1 MFLRTPWL
9 VPLLLVIIA
18 ALTFVIVQQNAAQP
32 TSTSSVTSTSSSQIS
47 TRPSSNGANSSSTVS
62 NRKQTAVEFLVIRG
76 AFVVIG
82 KSPDGDSVR
91 FVPDNA
97 DLLKQLKNSYRIRTS
112 RDGSVQLR
120 FEAIDAPE
128 LHFGSAEQPLG
139 VKARDV
145 LLKLMGFT
153 RVTFTPNQTATAA
166 IPERVRGAILSQ
178 AAEGNGRP
186 ISYVLLEASAGNQRD
201 GSRVRLDN
209 ALLRNTMNDAMLRNG
224 LAYYTVY
231 SSTPLEQREYFK
243 SVTLEA
249 RNKRLGV
256 WAVDKTS
263 AFTLETQSDVD
274 KTGQLI
280 LPKLFRRVTSYLQD
294 VGKGKF
300 SGDLKQWLINSR
312 DTNIP
317 QDDLVDVAGK
327 RQNLS
332 DLVTISGSSVL
343 FAGDALEMVFVEK

>member
-9 VPLLLVIIA
+9 VPLLLAIIA
-18 ALTFVIVQQNAAQP
+18 VLTFVIVQQNAAQP
-32 TSTSSVTSTSSSQIS
+32 TSNPGVTSASSSNRPSVTNAS
-47 TRPSSNGANSSSTVS
+47 SSSTVT

-76 AFVVIG
+76 EFVVIG

-91 FVPDNA
+91 FVPDQPA
-97 DLLKQLKNSYRIRTS
+97 LLKQLKNNSRIEVS

-128 LHFGSAEQPLG
+128 LHFGSAAQPLG
-139 VKARDV
+139 AKSRDA
-145 LLKLMGFT
+145 LLRLMGFT
-153 RVTFTPNQTATAA
+153 RVTFTPKDTATSSV
-166 IPERVRGAILSQ
+166 PERVRGAILSQ

-186 ISYVLLEASAGNQRD
+186 ISYVLLEASAGSQRD
-201 GSRVRLDN
+201 GARVKLDN
-209 ALLRNTMNDAMLRNG
+209 ALLKNTMNDAMLRNG

-231 SSTPLEQREYFK
+231 SSTPVEQREYFK
-243 SVTLEA
+243 AVTLEA
-249 RNKRLGV
+249 RAKRLGV

-300 SGDLKQWLINSR
+300 SGNLKQWLIASR
-312 DTNIP
+312 ETALP
-317 QDDLVDVAGK
+317 QDDLVDVNGV

-332 DLVTISGSSVL
+332 DLVTISGSRVQ